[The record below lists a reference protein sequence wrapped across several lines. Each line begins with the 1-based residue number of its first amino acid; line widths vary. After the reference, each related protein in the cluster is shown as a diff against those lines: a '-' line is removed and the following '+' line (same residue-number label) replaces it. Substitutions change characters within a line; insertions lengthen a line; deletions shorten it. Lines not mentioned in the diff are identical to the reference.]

1 VISIALN
8 IRKTEY
14 LVMQKTIGQINER
27 IREGSARVVTAEE
40 MPGIVAELGEKG
52 ALKEVDVVTTGTFG
66 AMCSS
71 GAFLNFGHAEPPIRM
86 ERIWLNNVEAY
97 GGLAAVD
104 TYVGATQQ
112 SDTLEAEY
120 GGAHVIEDLVAGKAV
135 ELRASSRGTDC
146 YPRRTITTD
155 LLLEN
160 LNQAIMCNPRNAYQR
175 YNAATNTTDHVL
187 HTYMGTLLPGTG
199 NVTYSGAGLLNPL
212 SNDPKLRLIGSGV
225 PIFLCGA
232 PGMVIGEG
240 TQHSPAGGFGT
251 LMVTGDLKQMSQ
263 EYLRAA
269 TMTGYGVTL
278 YVGLGVP
285 LPVLDLD
292 VVRATAVRDED
303 ISVDILDYSV
313 PSRSRPAVRSVTY
326 AELRSGTVD
335 LNGEEVRT
343 SSLSSFRRARKVA
356 LELKEWV
363 EQGKMQL
370 TLPTRPINA
379 QKQNRPM
386 HQSATGPRVLD
397 IMDRDVITIGVNEEI
412 RTAAKK
418 LLKGETNHLPVV
430 DEKGVLVGIV
440 TTFDVSKAVA
450 NPGKAHLVKDIMKTK
465 VITASPEESVDIAIQ
480 KLEQNNISALPVI
493 DKGHHVI
500 ALLTAMNLGKLLGGR
515 WLK

>member
-1 VISIALN
+1 
-8 IRKTEY
+8 
-14 LVMQKTIGQINER
+14 MHKTIGQINER

-40 MPGIVAELGEKG
+40 MPGIVAELGEEG

-104 TYVGATQQ
+104 TFIGATQQ
-112 SDTLEAEY
+112 SDTLQAEY
-120 GGAHVIEDLVAGKAV
+120 GGAHVIEDLVAGKSV

-175 YNAATNTTDHVL
+175 YNAATNTTDRIL
-187 HTYMGTLLPGTG
+187 HTYMGALLPGSG
-199 NVTYSGAGLLNPL
+199 NVTFSGAGVLNPI
-212 SNDPKLRLIGSGV
+212 SNDPRLRLIGSGV

-251 LMVTGDLKQMSQ
+251 LMVTGDMKQMSQ

-278 YVGLGVP
+278 YVGLGIP

-303 ISVDILDYSV
+303 ITVDILDYGV
-313 PSRSRPAVRSVTY
+313 PSRSRPTVRKATY
-326 AELRSGTVD
+326 AELRSGSVEI
-335 LNGEEVRT
+335 NGEEVRT

-356 LELKEWV
+356 AELKSWV

-370 TLPTRPINA
+370 ALPTRPIDPA
-379 QKQNRPM
+379 RQARPM
-386 HQSATGPRVLD
+386 HQTAKGPRVLD
-397 IMDRDVITIGVNEEI
+397 IMDRGVITIGETEEI

-430 DEKGVLVGIV
+430 NEQGVLVGIV

-465 VITASPEESVDIAIQ
+465 VVTAVPDESVDIAIQ
-480 KLEQNNISALPVI
+480 KLEQNNISALPVV
-493 DKGHHVI
+493 DKENHVI

>member
-1 VISIALN
+1 
-8 IRKTEY
+8 
-14 LVMQKTIGQINER
+14 MHKTISQINER
-27 IREGSARVVTAEE
+27 IRDGSARVVTAEE
-40 MPGIVAELGEKG
+40 MPAIVAELGEEG

-71 GAFLNFGHAEPPIRM
+71 GAFFNFGHAEPPIRM

-104 TYVGATQQ
+104 TYIGATQQ
-112 SDTLEAEY
+112 SDTREDQY
-120 GGAHVIEDLVAGKAV
+120 GGAHVLEDLVAGKSV

-175 YNAATNTTDHVL
+175 YNAATNTTDWTL
-187 HTYMGTLLPGTG
+187 HTYMGTLLPGCG
-199 NVTYSGAGLLNPL
+199 NVSYSGAGLLNPL
-212 SNDPKLRLIGSGV
+212 SNDPHLRLIGSGV

-232 PGMVIGEG
+232 QGMVVGEG

-263 EYLRAA
+263 DYLRAA

-303 ISVDILDYSV
+303 ISVDLLDYAV
-313 PSRSRPAVRSVTY
+313 PSRSRPVLRKVNY
-326 AELRSGTVD
+326 AELRSGSIE
-335 LNGEEVRT
+335 LSGEEVKT
-343 SSLSSFRRARKVA
+343 SSLSSFRRARQVA
-356 LELKEWV
+356 AELKVWV

-370 TLPTRPINA
+370 ALPTRPIDA
-379 QKQNRPM
+379 TKASRPM
-386 HQSATGPRVLD
+386 HQSTQGPRVLD
-397 IMDRDVITIGVNEEI
+397 IMDRQVVSI
-412 RTAAKK
+412 REDEDIKTAAKK
-418 LLKGETNHLPVV
+418 LLKGETNHLPVINAA
-430 DEKGVLVGIV
+430 GILVGIV
-440 TTFDVSKAVA
+440 TTFDISKAVA
-450 NPGKAHLVKDIMKTK
+450 NPGKAHLVQDIMKTK
-465 VITASPEESVDIAIQ
+465 VITAKPDEAVDIAVQ
-480 KLEQNNISALPVI
+480 KLEQYNISALPVVDTEHRVLGI
-493 DKGHHVI
+493 
-500 ALLTAMNLGKLLGGR
+500 LTALNLGKLFGGR

>member
-1 VISIALN
+1 
-8 IRKTEY
+8 
-14 LVMQKTIGQINER
+14 MHKTIEQIHER
-27 IREGSARVVTAEE
+27 IRDGNARVVTAEE
-40 MPGIVAELGEKG
+40 MPAIVAELGEVR

-104 TYVGATQQ
+104 TYIGATQQ
-112 SDTLEAEY
+112 SDTLESEY
-120 GGAHVIEDLVAGKAV
+120 GGAHVIEDLVAGKSV
-135 ELRASSRGTDC
+135 ELRASSHGTDC

-175 YNAATNTTDHVL
+175 YNAATNTTDRTL
-187 HTYMGTLLPGTG
+187 HTYMGILLPGSG
-199 NVTYSGAGLLNPL
+199 NITYSGAGVLNPI
-212 SNDPKLRLIGSGV
+212 SNDPGFRLIGSGV

-232 PGMVIGEG
+232 PGMIVGEG

-263 EYLRAA
+263 DYLRAA
-269 TMTGYGVTL
+269 TMTGYGVTM

-285 LPVLDLD
+285 LPVIDLD

-303 ISVDILDYSV
+303 IRVDILDYSV
-313 PSRSRPAVRSVTY
+313 PGRSRPTVKNVSY

-343 SSLSSFRRARKVA
+343 SSLSSYRKAREVA
-356 LELKEWV
+356 QELKGWV
-363 EQGKMQL
+363 EKGSIRL
-370 TLPTRPINA
+370 TLPTRPIDA
-379 QKQNRPM
+379 KKQAHPI
-386 HQSATGPRVLD
+386 HQTAPGPRVLD
-397 IMDRDVITIGVNEEI
+397 IMCRSVITVSETEEI
-412 RTAAKK
+412 TTAAKK
-418 LLKGETNHLPVV
+418 LLKGEANHLPVV
-430 DEKGVLVGIV
+430 NAEGELVGIV
-440 TTFDVSKAVA
+440 TTFDISKAVA
-450 NPGKAHLVKDIMKTK
+450 NPGKAHLVKDIMKQK
-465 VITASPEESVDIAIQ
+465 VITATPEESVDIAVQ
-480 KLEQNNISALPVI
+480 KLEQYNISALPVI
-493 DKGHHVI
+493 DQKRHVI
-500 ALLTAMNLGKLLGGR
+500 AILTAMDLGKLFGGR

>member
-1 VISIALN
+1 
-8 IRKTEY
+8 
-14 LVMQKTIGQINER
+14 MQKSISQINER

-40 MPGIVAELGEKG
+40 MPAIVAELGEEG

-71 GAFLNFGHAEPPIRM
+71 GAFINFGHAEPPIRM

-104 TYVGATQQ
+104 TYIGATQQ
-112 SDTLEAEY
+112 SDTLEEEY
-120 GGAHVIEDLVAGKAV
+120 GGAHVLEDLVAGKSV

-146 YPRRTITTD
+146 YPRRTITTE
-155 LLLEN
+155 LVLEN

-175 YNAATNTTDHVL
+175 YNAATNTTDRTL
-187 HTYMGTLLPGTG
+187 STYMGTLLPGCT
-199 NVTYSGAGLLNPL
+199 NITYSGAGLLNPL

-232 PGMVIGEG
+232 PGMVVGEG

-251 LMVTGDLKQMSQ
+251 LMVTGDLKRMSQ
-263 EYLRAA
+263 DFLRAA

-285 LPVLDLD
+285 LPVLDID

-303 ISVDILDYSV
+303 ISVDILDYGV
-313 PSRSRPAVRSVTY
+313 PSRSRPVMRKVTY
-326 AELRSGTVD
+326 AELRSGTVE

-343 SSLSSFRRARKVA
+343 SSLSSFRRARQVA
-356 LELKEWV
+356 LELKRWV
-363 EQGKMQL
+363 EQGTMEL
-370 TLPTRPINA
+370 SLPTRMIDPDKVA
-379 QKQNRPM
+379 RPM
-386 HQSATGPRVLD
+386 HQSAKGPRVLD
-397 IMDRDVITIGVNEEI
+397 IMDKTVITIGETEEI

-418 LLKGETNHLPVV
+418 LLRGETNHLPVV
-430 DEKGVLVGIV
+430 NGDQVLVGIV

-465 VITASPEESVDIAIQ
+465 VITTTPDESVDIAIR
-480 KLEQNNISALPVI
+480 KLEQNNISALPVV
-493 DKGHHVI
+493 DPQHRVM
-500 ALLTAMNLGKLLGGR
+500 ALLTAMDLGKLLGGR